1 MEHIRHFLDRPEL
14 LLTQGEV
21 FKILVKN
28 DFAKAAA
35 GLRGPPHHSRNGRGG
50 PAFSNGGPTRR
61 AEYGG
66 GVDFFEST
74 GPEGGAPGL

>member
-1 MEHIRHFLDRPEL
+1 MVAGSQRGQTGQGGGSQLGASEQSPALRPGWPRGGLRGAHPRHFLDRPEL

-35 GLRGPPHHSRNGRGG
+35 GLRGPPPSQ
-50 PAFSNGGPTRR
+50 
-61 AEYGG
+61 
-66 GVDFFEST
+66 
-74 GPEGGAPGL
+74 